1 MKTKAILFSILLL
14 AGCQQSGHIKP
25 NLSAITPTQ
34 QGSLTADK
42 PQYDVKTNLWGYVVS
57 ELNMDIPDNERISQ
71 QESYFLDNPKHIQT
85 VAIRAEPYM
94 YWIIEEIEKRDLP
107 MELALVP
114 VVESAFNPHV
124 TSSAKAAG
132 LWQFVPITA
141 NYYGLKQNKWYD
153 GRRDVAA
160 STTAALDLLE
170 RLYIMFDN
178 DWPLALAAY
187 NAGEGRVMQAMKA
200 NESKNLPTDYWSLS
214 LPKETMNYVPKILA
228 LSKVIRENQDTI
240 ILPNSNYR
248 DKALASIDIGEQIT
262 LSKVAELS
270 HLPISTVKDYNPGY
284 KRDITAP
291 NGPHVIMLPRNKLAQ
306 FQTAFADEAILETIR
321 SAVAKVNQSIKQE
334 SIKPNIPA
342 SIYKVRSG
350 DSFYAIARRNNM
362 SVKELQ
368 RLNGL
373 NAKSTL
379 LVGQTLKI
387 HNSGSRPTQLSKQ
400 APSYYKVRQGDSY
413 YSIARRHGINLKELI
428 SWNANIKMLKPGTQ
442 LTLYLK

>member
-34 QGSLTADK
+34 QGPLTADE
-42 PQYDVKTNLWGYVVS
+42 PQYDVRTNLWGYVIS

-71 QESYFLDNPKHIQT
+71 QESYFLDNPQHIQT
-85 VAIRAEPYM
+85 VATRAEPYM
-94 YWIIEEIEKRDLP
+94 YWIIDEIEKRDLP

-228 LSKVIRENQDTI
+228 LSKVIQENQETI

-291 NGPHVIMLPRNKLAQ
+291 NGPHVIMLPRNKLTQ
-306 FQTAFADEAILETIR
+306 FKTAFADEAILETIR
-321 SAVAKVNQSIKQE
+321 FAVAKANQSIKQE
-334 SIKPNIPA
+334 SSKPNIPA

-350 DSFYAIARRNNM
+350 DSFYAIARRYNM

-379 LVGQTLKI
+379 LAGQTLKI
-387 HNSGSRPTQLSKQ
+387 NNTVGRPTQSKQ
-400 APSYYKVRQGDSY
+400 SRSYYKVRQGDSY
-413 YSIARRHGINLKELI
+413 YSIAHRHGINLKELI
-428 SWNANIKMLKPGTQ
+428 SWNADIKMLKPGTQ

>member
-34 QGSLTADK
+34 QGPLTADE
-42 PQYDVKTNLWGYVVS
+42 PQYDVRTNLWGYVIS

-71 QESYFLDNPKHIQT
+71 QESYFLDNPQHIQT
-85 VAIRAEPYM
+85 VATRAEPYM
-94 YWIIEEIEKRDLP
+94 YWIIDEIEKRDLP

-228 LSKVIRENQDTI
+228 LSKVIQENQETI

-291 NGPHVIMLPRNKLAQ
+291 NGPHVIMLPRNKLTQ
-306 FQTAFADEAILETIR
+306 FKMAFADEAILETIR
-321 SAVAKVNQSIKQE
+321 FAVAKANQSIKQE
-334 SIKPNIPA
+334 SSKPNIPA

-350 DSFYAIARRNNM
+350 DSFYAIARRYNM

-379 LVGQTLKI
+379 LAGQTLKI
-387 HNSGSRPTQLSKQ
+387 NNTVGRPTQSKQ
-400 APSYYKVRQGDSY
+400 SRSYYKVRQGDSY
-413 YSIARRHGINLKELI
+413 YSIAHRHGINLKELI
-428 SWNANIKMLKPGTQ
+428 SWNADIKMLKPGTQ

>member
-34 QGSLTADK
+34 QGPLTADE
-42 PQYDVKTNLWGYVVS
+42 PQYDVRTNLWGYVIS

-71 QESYFLDNPKHIQT
+71 QESYFLDNPQHIQT
-85 VAIRAEPYM
+85 VATRAEPYM
-94 YWIIEEIEKRDLP
+94 YWIIDEIEKRDLP

-178 DWPLALAAY
+178 DWSLALAAY

-228 LSKVIRENQDTI
+228 LSKVIQENQETI

-291 NGPHVIMLPRNKLAQ
+291 NGPHVIMLPRNKLTQ
-306 FQTAFADEAILETIR
+306 FKTAFADEAILETIR
-321 SAVAKVNQSIKQE
+321 FAVAKANQSIKQE
-334 SIKPNIPA
+334 SSKPNIPA

-350 DSFYAIARRNNM
+350 DSFYAIARRYNM

-379 LVGQTLKI
+379 LAGQTLKI
-387 HNSGSRPTQLSKQ
+387 NNTVGRPTQSKQ
-400 APSYYKVRQGDSY
+400 SRSYYKVRQGDSY
-413 YSIARRHGINLKELI
+413 YSIAHRHGINLKELI
-428 SWNANIKMLKPGTQ
+428 SWNADIKMLKPGTQ